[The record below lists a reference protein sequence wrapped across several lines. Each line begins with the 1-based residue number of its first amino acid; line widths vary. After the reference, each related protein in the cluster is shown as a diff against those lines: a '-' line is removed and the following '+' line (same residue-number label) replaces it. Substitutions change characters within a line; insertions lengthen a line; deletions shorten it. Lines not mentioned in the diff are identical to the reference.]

1 MGVLF
6 VWFVLGGVT
15 FRHNVWWLFAAVT
28 LAALIAFQ
36 VELAELKKQG
46 KIQE

>member
-1 MGVLF
+1 MRRFG
-6 VWFVLGGVT
+6 
-15 FRHNVWWLFAAVT
+15 AAAALT
-28 LAALIAFQ
+28 ALIAFQ